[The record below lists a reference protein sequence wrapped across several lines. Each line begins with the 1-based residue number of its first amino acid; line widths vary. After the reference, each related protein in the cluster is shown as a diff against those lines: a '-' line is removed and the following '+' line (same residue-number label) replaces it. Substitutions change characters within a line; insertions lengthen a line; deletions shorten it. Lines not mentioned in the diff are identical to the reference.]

1 MRKDREKDRKQ
12 DKAKDRERERGKK
25 RDKKKRGNRK
35 YGQAKLKHSKKGVTS
50 CVVAGA
56 VALVILSSVVITY
69 LYRGKAAGYIGGL
82 GVSALLFAGA
92 GIMQGIRGF
101 KERDKDYRTCK
112 VGIGL
117 NIFFLVSLLVFFLGG
132 FL

>member
-1 MRKDREKDRKQ
+1 MI
-12 DKAKDRERERGKK
+12 
-25 RDKKKRGNRK
+25 
-35 YGQAKLKHSKKGVTS
+35 
-50 CVVAGA
+50 AGA
-56 VALVILSSVVITY
+56 VAFVILSSVVITY
-69 LYRGKAAGYIGGL
+69 LYKGKAAGYIGGL

-92 GIMQGIRGF
+92 GIMQGVRGF

-117 NIFFLVSLLVFFLGG
+117 NIFFLVSLLIFFLGG

>member
-1 MRKDREKDRKQ
+1 MRKDREKDRKK
-12 DKAKDRERERGKK
+12 DRTKERDRERDRKK
-25 RDKKKRGNRK
+25 DKKKRGNRK
-35 YGQAKLKHSKKGVTS
+35 YGQAKLKYSKKGITS
-50 CVVAGA
+50 CVIAGA
-56 VALVILSSVVITY
+56 VAFVILSSVVITY
-69 LYRGKAAGYIGGL
+69 LYKGKAAGYIGGL

>member
-1 MRKDREKDRKQ
+1 MRKDREKDRN
-12 DKAKDRERERGKK
+12 KDRAKEREKERDRKK
-25 RDKKKRGNRK
+25 DKKKRGNRK
-35 YGQAKLKHSKKGVTS
+35 YGQAKLKHSKKGITS
-50 CVVAGA
+50 CVIAGA
-56 VALVILSSVVITY
+56 VAFVILSSVVITY
-69 LYRGKAAGYIGGL
+69 LYEGKAAGYIGGL
-82 GVSALLFAGA
+82 GVSALIFAGA
-92 GIMQGIRGF
+92 GIMQGVRGF

>member
-1 MRKDREKDRKQ
+1 MRKDREKDRK
-12 DKAKDRERERGKK
+12 KDRAKEREKERDRKK
-25 RDKKKRGNRK
+25 DKKKRGNRK
-35 YGQAKLKHSKKGVTS
+35 YGQAKLKHSKKGITS
-50 CVVAGA
+50 CVIAGA
-56 VALVILSSVVITY
+56 VAFVILSSVVITY
-69 LYRGKAAGYIGGL
+69 LYEGKAAGYIGGL
-82 GVSALLFAGA
+82 GVSALIFVGA
-92 GIMQGIRGF
+92 GIMQGVRGF

>member
-1 MRKDREKDRKQ
+1 MRKDREKDRK
-12 DKAKDRERERGKK
+12 KDRAKEREKERDRKK
-25 RDKKKRGNRK
+25 DKKKRGNRK
-35 YGQAKLKHSKKGVTS
+35 YGQAKQKHSKKGITS
-50 CVVAGA
+50 CVIAGA
-56 VALVILSSVVITY
+56 VAFVILSSVVITY
-69 LYRGKAAGYIGGL
+69 LYEGKAAGYIGGL
-82 GVSALLFAGA
+82 GVSALIFAGA
-92 GIMQGIRGF
+92 GIMQGVRGF

>member
-1 MRKDREKDRKQ
+1 MRKDREKDRK
-12 DKAKDRERERGKK
+12 KDRAKEREKERDRKK
-25 RDKKKRGNRK
+25 DKKKRGNRK
-35 YGQAKLKHSKKGVTS
+35 YGQAKLKHSKKGITS
-50 CVVAGA
+50 CVIAGA
-56 VALVILSSVVITY
+56 VAFVILSSVVITY
-69 LYRGKAAGYIGGL
+69 LYEGKASGYIGGL
-82 GVSALLFAGA
+82 GVSALIFAGA
-92 GIMQGIRGF
+92 GIMQGVRGF

>member
-1 MRKDREKDRKQ
+1 MRKDREKDRK
-12 DKAKDRERERGKK
+12 KDRAKEREKERDRKK
-25 RDKKKRGNRK
+25 DKKKRGNRK
-35 YGQAKLKHSKKGVTS
+35 YGQAKLKHSKKGITS
-50 CVVAGA
+50 CVIAGA
-56 VALVILSSVVITY
+56 VAFVILSSVVITY
-69 LYRGKAAGYIGGL
+69 LYEGKAAGYIGGL
-82 GVSALLFAGA
+82 GVSALIFSGA
-92 GIMQGIRGF
+92 GIMQGVRGF

>member
-1 MRKDREKDRKQ
+1 MRKDREKERKKDRAKEREKERDRK
-12 DKAKDRERERGKK
+12 K
-25 RDKKKRGNRK
+25 DKKKRGNRK
-35 YGQAKLKHSKKGVTS
+35 YGQAKLKHSKKGITS
-50 CVVAGA
+50 CVIAGA
-56 VALVILSSVVITY
+56 VAFVILSSVVITY
-69 LYRGKAAGYIGGL
+69 LYEGKAAGYIGGL
-82 GVSALLFAGA
+82 GVSALIFAGA
-92 GIMQGIRGF
+92 GIMQGVRGF

>member
-1 MRKDREKDRKQ
+1 MRKDREKDRKK
-12 DKAKDRERERGKK
+12 DRTKERDRERDRKK
-25 RDKKKRGNRK
+25 DKKKRRNRK
-35 YGQAKLKHSKKGVTS
+35 YGQAKLKHSKKGITS
-50 CVVAGA
+50 CVIAGA
-56 VALVILSSVVITY
+56 VAFVILSSVVITY
-69 LYRGKAAGYIGGL
+69 LYKGKAAGYIGGL

-101 KERDKDYRTCK
+101 KERDKYYRTCK
-112 VGIGL
+112 VGIWL

>member
-1 MRKDREKDRKQ
+1 MRKDREKDRKK
-12 DKAKDRERERGKK
+12 DRTKEKDRERDRKK
-25 RDKKKRGNRK
+25 DKKKRGNRK

-50 CVVAGA
+50 CVIAGA
-56 VALVILSSVVITY
+56 VALVILSTVVITY

-82 GVSALLFAGA
+82 GVSALFFAAA
-92 GIMQGIRGF
+92 GIMQGVRGF

>member
-1 MRKDREKDRKQ
+1 MRKDREKDRK
-12 DKAKDRERERGKK
+12 KDRTKERNRERDRK

-35 YGQAKLKHSKKGVTS
+35 YGQAKLKHSKKGITS
-50 CVVAGA
+50 CVIAGA
-56 VALVILSSVVITY
+56 VAVVILSSVVITY
-69 LYRGKAAGYIGGL
+69 LYKGKAAGYIGGL

-92 GIMQGIRGF
+92 GIMQGIRGL
-101 KERDKDYRTCK
+101 KERDKDYLTCK

-117 NIFFLVSLLVFFLGG
+117 NIFFLVSLLIFFLGG

>member
-1 MRKDREKDRKQ
+1 VRKDREKDRK
-12 DKAKDRERERGKK
+12 KDRAKEREKERDRKK
-25 RDKKKRGNRK
+25 DKKKRGNRK
-35 YGQAKLKHSKKGVTS
+35 YGQAKLKHSKKGITS
-50 CVVAGA
+50 CVIAGA
-56 VALVILSSVVITY
+56 VAFVILSSVVITY
-69 LYRGKAAGYIGGL
+69 LYEGKAAGYIGGL
-82 GVSALLFAGA
+82 GVSALIFAGA
-92 GIMQGIRGF
+92 GIMQGVRGF

>member
-1 MRKDREKDRKQ
+1 MRKDREKDRK
-12 DKAKDRERERGKK
+12 KDRAKEREKERDRKK
-25 RDKKKRGNRK
+25 DKKKRGNRK
-35 YGQAKLKHSKKGVTS
+35 YGQAKLKHSKKGITS
-50 CVVAGA
+50 CVIVGA
-56 VALVILSSVVITY
+56 VAFVILSSVVITY
-69 LYRGKAAGYIGGL
+69 LYEGKAAGYIGGL
-82 GVSALLFAGA
+82 GVSALIFAGA
-92 GIMQGIRGF
+92 GIMQGVRGF

>member
-1 MRKDREKDRKQ
+1 MRKDREKDRK
-12 DKAKDRERERGKK
+12 KDRAKEREKERDRKK
-25 RDKKKRGNRK
+25 DKKKRGNRK
-35 YGQAKLKHSKKGVTS
+35 YGQAKLKHSKKGITS
-50 CVVAGA
+50 CVIAGA
-56 VALVILSSVVITY
+56 VAFVILSSVVITY
-69 LYRGKAAGYIGGL
+69 LYEGKAAGYIGGL
-82 GVSALLFAGA
+82 GVSALIFAGA
-92 GIMQGIRGF
+92 GIMQGVRGF

>member
-1 MRKDREKDRKQ
+1 MRKDREKDRKK
-12 DKAKDRERERGKK
+12 DRTKERDRERDRKK
-25 RDKKKRGNRK
+25 DKKKRGNRK
-35 YGQAKLKHSKKGVTS
+35 YGQAKLKHSKKGITS
-50 CVVAGA
+50 CVIAGA
-56 VALVILSSVVITY
+56 VAFVILSSVVITY
-69 LYRGKAAGYIGGL
+69 LYKGKAAGYIGGL

>member
-1 MRKDREKDRKQ
+1 MRKDREKDRKK
-12 DKAKDRERERGKK
+12 DRTKERDRERDRKK
-25 RDKKKRGNRK
+25 DKKKRRNRK
-35 YGQAKLKHSKKGVTS
+35 YGQAKLKHSKKGIIS
-50 CVVAGA
+50 CVIAGA
-56 VALVILSSVVITY
+56 VAFVILSSVVITY
-69 LYRGKAAGYIGGL
+69 LYKGKAAGYIGGL

>member
-1 MRKDREKDRKQ
+1 MRKDREKDRKK
-12 DKAKDRERERGKK
+12 DRTKERDRERDRKK
-25 RDKKKRGNRK
+25 DKKKRRNRK
-35 YGQAKLKHSKKGVTS
+35 YGQAKLKHSKKGITS
-50 CVVAGA
+50 CVIAGA
-56 VALVILSSVVITY
+56 VAFVILSSVVITY
-69 LYRGKAAGYIGGL
+69 LYKGKAAGYIGGL

>member
-1 MRKDREKDRKQ
+1 MRKDREKDRKK
-12 DKAKDRERERGKK
+12 DRTKERDRERDRKK
-25 RDKKKRGNRK
+25 DKKKRGNRK
-35 YGQAKLKHSKKGVTS
+35 YGQAKLKHSKKGITS
-50 CVVAGA
+50 CVIAGA
-56 VALVILSSVVITY
+56 VAFVILSSVVITY
-69 LYRGKAAGYIGGL
+69 LYKGKAAGYIGGL

-92 GIMQGIRGF
+92 GIMQGVRGF

-117 NIFFLVSLLVFFLGG
+117 NIFFLVSLLIFFLGG

>member
-1 MRKDREKDRKQ
+1 MRKDREKDRK
-12 DKAKDRERERGKK
+12 KDRAKEREKERDRKK
-25 RDKKKRGNRK
+25 DKKKRGNRK
-35 YGQAKLKHSKKGVTS
+35 YGQAKLKHSKKGITS
-50 CVVAGA
+50 CIIAGA
-56 VALVILSSVVITY
+56 VAFVILSSVVITY
-69 LYRGKAAGYIGGL
+69 LYEGKAAGYIGGL
-82 GVSALLFAGA
+82 GVSALIFAGA
-92 GIMQGIRGF
+92 GIMQGVRGF

>member
-1 MRKDREKDRKQ
+1 MRKDREQDKKRDKTKERNRERDRK
-12 DKAKDRERERGKK
+12 K
-25 RDKKKRGNRK
+25 DKKKRGNRK
-35 YGQAKLKHSKKGVTS
+35 YGQAKLTHSKKGIIS
-50 CVVAGA
+50 CVIAGA
-56 VALVILSSVVITY
+56 VAAVILSSVVITY

-117 NIFFLVSLLVFFLGG
+117 NIFFLASLLIFFLGG

>member
-35 YGQAKLKHSKKGVTS
+35 YGQAKLKHSKKGITS

>member
-1 MRKDREKDRKQ
+1 MRKNKEKDRK
-12 DKAKDRERERGKK
+12 KDRERERERDRKK
-25 RDKKKRGNRK
+25 DKKKRGNRK
-35 YGQAKLKHSKKGVTS
+35 YGQAKLKTSKKGITS
-50 CVVAGA
+50 CVIAGTVAF
-56 VALVILSSVVITY
+56 VILSLIVITY
-69 LYRGKAAGYIGGL
+69 LYKGKAAGYIGGL
-82 GVSALLFAGA
+82 GVSALFFAGA
-92 GIMQGIRGF
+92 GIMQGVRGF

>member
-1 MRKDREKDRKQ
+1 MRKDREKDRK
-12 DKAKDRERERGKK
+12 KYRAKEREKERDRKK
-25 RDKKKRGNRK
+25 DKKKRGNRK
-35 YGQAKLKHSKKGVTS
+35 YGQAKLKHSKKGITS
-50 CVVAGA
+50 CVIAGA
-56 VALVILSSVVITY
+56 VAFVILSSVVITY
-69 LYRGKAAGYIGGL
+69 LYEGKAAGYIGGL
-82 GVSALLFAGA
+82 GVSALIFAGA
-92 GIMQGIRGF
+92 GIMQGVRGF

>member
-1 MRKDREKDRKQ
+1 MRKNKEKDRK
-12 DKAKDRERERGKK
+12 KDRERERDRKK
-25 RDKKKRGNRK
+25 DKKKHGNRK
-35 YGQAKLKHSKKGVTS
+35 YGQAKLKPSKKGITS
-50 CVVAGA
+50 CVIAGA
-56 VALVILSSVVITY
+56 VAFVILSSIVITY
-69 LYRGKAAGYIGGL
+69 LYKGKAAGYIGGL
-82 GVSALLFAGA
+82 GVSALFFAGA

-112 VGIGL
+112 VGIGF

>member
-35 YGQAKLKHSKKGVTS
+35 YGQAKLKHSKKGITS
-50 CVVAGA
+50 CMVAGA

>member
-1 MRKDREKDRKQ
+1 M
-12 DKAKDRERERGKK
+12 
-25 RDKKKRGNRK
+25 
-35 YGQAKLKHSKKGVTS
+35 
-50 CVVAGA
+50 
-56 VALVILSSVVITY
+56 ITY
-69 LYRGKAAGYIGGL
+69 LYEGKAAGYIGGL
-82 GVSALLFAGA
+82 GVSALIFAGA
-92 GIMQGIRGF
+92 GIMQGVRGF

>member
-1 MRKDREKDRKQ
+1 MRKDREKGRKKDRAKEREKERDRK
-12 DKAKDRERERGKK
+12 K
-25 RDKKKRGNRK
+25 DKKKRGNRK
-35 YGQAKLKHSKKGVTS
+35 YGQAKLKHSKKGITS
-50 CVVAGA
+50 CVIAGA
-56 VALVILSSVVITY
+56 VAFVILSSVVITY
-69 LYRGKAAGYIGGL
+69 LYEGKAAGYIGGL
-82 GVSALLFAGA
+82 GVSALIFAGA
-92 GIMQGIRGF
+92 GIMQGVRGF

>member
-1 MRKDREKDRKQ
+1 MRKDREKDRK
-12 DKAKDRERERGKK
+12 KDRAKEREKERDRKK
-25 RDKKKRGNRK
+25 DKKKRGNRK
-35 YGQAKLKHSKKGVTS
+35 YGQAKLKHSKKGITS
-50 CVVAGA
+50 CIIAGA
-56 VALVILSSVVITY
+56 VAFVILSSVVITY
-69 LYRGKAAGYIGGL
+69 LYEGKAAGYIGGL
-82 GVSALLFAGA
+82 GVSALIFAGA
-92 GIMQGIRGF
+92 GIMQGVWGF